1 MKLLKKVRE
10 KMNENGQC
18 SGNVQTFKRQK
29 KNNQERKK
37 KNIAICDIKNSKG
50 TNIRV

>member
-1 MKLLKKVRE
+1 MKMANVAEMCKLLKGK
-10 KMNENGQC
+10 
-18 SGNVQTFKRQK
+18 K